1 MLRSL
6 LFCNNT
12 SGATASMT
20 VAIAP
25 DYIEESFI
33 PNGGWTS
40 SDCVPTVTGG
50 TSPYTYTWS
59 RVGGGSSAI
68 SLAYTPTTKDMAFF
82 ASGTNQRYYAMFK
95 CLVTDSSG
103 TPKTA
108 EGYVEIAVG
117 SMRSMKAPMS
127 YSRKF
132 AA

>member
-1 MLRSL
+1 
-6 LFCNNT
+6 
-12 SGATASMT
+12 MT

-117 SMRSMKAPMS
+117 FNVSAYPEGSEPV
-127 YSRKF
+127 
-132 AA
+132 

>member
-117 SMRSMKAPMS
+117 FNVSAYPEGSEPL
-127 YSRKF
+127 
-132 AA
+132 